1 MRRLKLGKVYPITAS
16 NNLKGLDHAQLVEQ
30 YLKGG
35 IRFLQVR
42 EPTLPDSL
50 LYPQL
55 LKIRSL
61 CEPLGAQFLIND
73 RVDLALAAG
82 AHGVHLG
89 QDDLPVRVARD
100 LLGEEAIIGLS
111 THNRQQFLDAQAQ
124 DLDYIAMG
132 PIFSTLTKETNHP
145 PLGVEALGEL
155 IADSRFPVVAIG
167 GISLEKAPLVWTAG
181 ADSVAVISDIAN
193 AGDPAQ
199 RVSQYLSASLHKFD
213 DVC

>member
-1 MRRLKLGKVYPITAS
+1 MRHLELGKLYPITAS
-16 NNLKGLDHAQLVEQ
+16 NNLNGLDNIQLVEQ

-35 IRFLQVR
+35 SRFVQVR

-55 LKIRSL
+55 LKIQSL
-61 CEPLGAQFLIND
+61 CEPVEAQFLIND
-73 RVDLALAAG
+73 RVDLALAVR

-111 THNRQQFLDAQAQ
+111 THNRQQFLDAQTQ
-124 DLDYIAMG
+124 DVDYIALG
-132 PIFSTLTKETNHP
+132 PIFSTSTKEAENP
-145 PLGVEALGEL
+145 PLGIEALGGL
-155 IADSRFPVVAIG
+155 IADSRYPVVAIG
-167 GISLEKAPLVWTAG
+167 GISLEKAPQIWTAG

-193 AGDPAQ
+193 AADPARQ
-199 RVSQYLSASLHKFD
+199 VSRYLTLEKESHPS
-213 DVC
+213 

>member
-1 MRRLKLGKVYPITAS
+1 MRHLKLGKVYPITAS
-16 NNLKGLDHAQLVEQ
+16 NTLNGLDHAQLVEQ
-30 YLKGG
+30 YLQGG
-35 IRFLQVR
+35 SRFLQVR

-55 LKIRSL
+55 LKIQSL
-61 CEPLGAQFLIND
+61 CEPLEAQFLIND
-73 RVDLALAAG
+73 RVDLALAVR

-124 DLDYIAMG
+124 DVDYIAMG
-132 PIFSTLTKETNHP
+132 PIFSTSTKEADYP
-145 PLGVEALGEL
+145 PLGVEALGGL
-155 IADSRFPVVAIG
+155 IADSRYPVVAIG
-167 GISLEKAPLVWTAG
+167 GISLEKAPQVWMAG

-199 RVSQYLSASLHKFD
+199 RVSHYLSLGKESHP
-213 DVC
+213 

>member
-1 MRRLKLGKVYPITAS
+1 MRHLKLGKVYPVTAS
-16 NNLKGLDHAQLVEQ
+16 NNLNGLDHAQLVEQ
-30 YLKGG
+30 YLEGG

-55 LKIRSL
+55 LKIQSL
-61 CEPLGAQFLIND
+61 CEALGAQFLIND
-73 RVDLALAAG
+73 RVDLALAAR

-100 LLGEEAIIGLS
+100 LLGKEAIIGLS
-111 THNRQQFLDAQAQ
+111 THNRRQFLDAQAQ
-124 DLDYIAMG
+124 DVDYIAMG
-132 PIFSTLTKETNHP
+132 PIFSTSTKETENL
-145 PLGVEALGEL
+145 PLGVEALGDL
-155 IADSRFPVVAIG
+155 IADSRYPVVAIG
-167 GISLEKAPLVWTAG
+167 GISLETAPQVWTAG

-199 RVSQYLSASLHKFD
+199 RVSRYLTLAKKSDPS
-213 DVC
+213 

>member
-1 MRRLKLGKVYPITAS
+1 MRHLKLGKVYPITAS
-16 NNLKGLDHAQLVEQ
+16 NNLNGLDHAQLVEQ

-42 EPTLPDSL
+42 ELTLPDSL

-55 LKIRSL
+55 LKIQSL

-73 RVDLALAAG
+73 RVDLALAAR

-89 QDDLPVRVARD
+89 QNDLPVRVARD

-124 DLDYIAMG
+124 DVDYIAIG
-132 PIFSTLTKETNHP
+132 PVFSTSTKETENP
-145 PLGVEALGEL
+145 ALGVEALSEL
-155 IADSRFPVVAIG
+155 IADSRYPVVAIG
-167 GISLEKAPLVWTAG
+167 GISLEKAPQVWIAG

-199 RVSQYLSASLHKFD
+199 RVSQYLSASLPTIR
-213 DVC
+213 

>member
-1 MRRLKLGKVYPITAS
+1 MRHLNLGKVYPITTS
-16 NNLKGLDHAQLVEQ
+16 NNLNGLNHAQLVEQ

-55 LKIRSL
+55 LKIQAL

-73 RVDLALAAG
+73 RVDLALAAR

-100 LLGEEAIIGLS
+100 LLGKEAIIGLS

-124 DLDYIAMG
+124 DVDSIAMG
-132 PIFSTLTKETNHP
+132 PIFSTSTKETENP

-155 IADSRFPVVAIG
+155 IADSRYPVVAIG
-167 GISLEKAPLVWTAG
+167 GISLEKAPQVWTAG

-193 AGDPAQ
+193 AGDPAR
-199 RVSQYLSASLHKFD
+199 RVSQYLTLAKESDPS
-213 DVC
+213 